1 MAALVANLI
10 CSASCAEHLPLPDH
24 METPEM
30 VKYVTSAFREMTMQT
45 GGGLLEEAARE
56 QLGW

>member
-1 MAALVANLI
+1 MAVFVANLVG
-10 CSASCAEHLPLPDH
+10 SASCAEHLPLPDL

-30 VKYVTSAFREMTMQT
+30 VKHGTSALREMTMQT
-45 GGGLLEEAARE
+45 GGGLLEEAEKE